1 MMTHNGAS
9 MRNRRGA
16 ALLIALIAGSLA
28 WAPLCVFAQNAAN
41 PGCSAASAPAS
52 APSSAVIE
60 ASSPLPSFEVVSIK
74 PDKSGG
80 MMMRIGMSPDSI
92 TVTNL
97 PVSDLI
103 RQAFGVSVDRLV
115 GGPGWM
121 TSDRFDID
129 AKVAPED
136 TAKLKALTG
145 LQRWAMFI
153 PVLEDRFG
161 LKFHHESRNLT
172 QYVLVVSKAG
182 LKMKEATPGDT
193 YPNGIHPPSGGSG
206 AGLMWMK
213 PGEFTGQGA
222 PLDNLVRSLCFVL
235 GGTIV
240 DQTGLTG
247 KYDFD
252 LKWTSEVGSG
262 MPAGPSDG
270 GQSGAGN
277 PPAADNSGPSLFTA
291 LEEQLGLKLDAKKVP
306 TDVIVIDHLEQPS
319 PN

>member
-1 MMTHNGAS
+1 
-9 MRNRRGA
+9 MRNRRRA
-16 ALLIALIAGSLA
+16 ALVLIGGSLTL
-28 WAPLCVFAQNAAN
+28 APFCVLAQNAAN
-41 PGCSAASAPAS
+41 PGCSSAPAS
-52 APSSAVIE
+52 AAV
-60 ASSPLPSFEVVSIK
+60 ASSPLPAFDVVSIK
-74 PDKSGG
+74 PDRSGG
-80 MMMRIGMSPDSI
+80 MMMRIGMSPDGI

-97 PVSDLI
+97 PVADLI
-103 RQAFGVSVDRLV
+103 RQAFGVSIDRLV
-115 GGPGWM
+115 GGPGWIN
-121 TSDRFDID
+121 SDRFDID

-136 TAKLKALTG
+136 AAKLKSLTG
-145 LQRWAMFI
+145 PQRWVMFI

-172 QYVLVVSKAG
+172 QYVLIVSKAG
-182 LKMKEATPGDT
+182 LKMKEATPGDI

-206 AGLMWMK
+206 AGLMWMQ

-222 PLDNLVRSLCFVL
+222 PIENLVRSLCFVL

-247 KYDFD
+247 KYDFN
-252 LKWTSEVGSG
+252 LKWTPEVGSG

-270 GQSGAGN
+270 GPAGAGN
-277 PPAADNSGPSLFTA
+277 APAAGNSGPSLFTA

-306 TDVIVIDHLEQPS
+306 TDVIVIDHVEQPS